1 MTDHAP
7 EREDD
12 LLEGQQGKGY
22 GDDEGE
28 REGAFESETTESPIE
43 GP

>member
-12 LLEGQQGKGY
+12 LLEEQQGKGY

-28 REGAFESETTESPIE
+28 REDSFESETTESPIE